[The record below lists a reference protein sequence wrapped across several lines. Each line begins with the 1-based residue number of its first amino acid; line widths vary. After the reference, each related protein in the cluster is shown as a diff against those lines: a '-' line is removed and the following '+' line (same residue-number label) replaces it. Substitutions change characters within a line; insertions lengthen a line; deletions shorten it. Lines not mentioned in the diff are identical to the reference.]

1 MAKKNNEPK
10 IKALKT
16 KAEAV
21 EKGAKVVASKPRN
34 MFDPDKWPKPTLYPY
49 TQGSYCEKRVC
60 HELGLKAEDNRIA
73 IVGGSTPYGG
83 TSRIWMPLFRSD
95 QNDNIEILV
104 YTLDRELIPLERT
117 TKMGQT
123 EQQSDNTRDS
133 GIYKL
138 IRLHPDNIKENGA
151 KYLCPSKQQSA
162 IQYPYIPIQLLEKW
176 EKREE
181 IETLVIT
188 EGFFKAFKACMCG
201 ADVIGIGGITM
212 FTDTSTGG
220 IHRDIKRVIIDCK
233 VKKVVF
239 LHDGD
244 CLDISKSLLESP
256 ELLTSKD
263 ASERPRNFRNTVT
276 KFFQVY
282 KPELPNVEIY
292 WSYVNSSAISDNP
305 KGLDDLLVTHPEEAD
320 RVVYDLGHPELI
332 TSYFNICNLN
342 KERAALDERF
352 FLDSAQSFYNRHK
365 EELGTKKFIFCGTV
379 YKWNSFDKKLEEI
392 ISQSLLALKRIGQGW
407 YKEVRRPTIGKDANG
422 NTIYVTE
429 LTKWSRQNIID
440 DFGKDV
446 LGKLMRYEGF
456 VNMPSHDNYQKIIG
470 SFYNMY
476 NPIPHQPSAED
487 LRKIGWKT
495 IRSTMEHI
503 FGKDNLG
510 RGLRP
515 GDAGYDPDSQYELGM
530 DYVQLL
536 YQQPTQN
543 LPILCL
549 VSTER
554 GTGKTS
560 FLDLMHVMF
569 GDNAVIVGNDQVTSK
584 FNTLVTGRLVVG
596 VDETS
601 LADNKEF
608 TEKLKMWST
617 AKKLPREGKGVDAEL
632 VDNYTKYILCS
643 NNERRFIYASSE
655 EVRFW
660 VRKVPVF
667 SKDQQIGNV
676 LPFYKEEMGAF
687 MAYLNDRDLYFNPGD
702 KSKLDRMYFPPAMLH
717 TKWLD
722 ELLEAQRPRAERK
735 MREWLRQWFID
746 FGIEQLLTTIDKLQE
761 AMAITDRKFGN
772 YDLEDLRR
780 LVTEN
785 MRVRQFEGGKSK
797 RFKFPVISNVVYDK
811 EKQEHD
817 SNAPCKQMVYGNGRP
832 YAFYAKDFLNDEEY
846 MSVFHRP
853 KDDKAAT
860 MSESAAPISKPENC
874 DEEEEIPDV
883 Y

>member
-1 MAKKNNEPK
+1 MAKK
-10 IKALKT
+10 IKNK
-16 KAEAV
+16 EQAV
-21 EKGAKVVASKPRN
+21 QEGATVVATKPRN
-34 MFDPDKWPKPTLYPY
+34 MFDPEKWPAPKKYPY
-49 TQGSYCEKRVC
+49 IKGSYCEKRVGQ
-60 HELGLKAEDNRIA
+60 ELGLQAEDNRIA
-73 IVGGSTPYGG
+73 IVGGQNAYGG

-95 QNDNIEILV
+95 SNDNIEILV

-117 TKMGQT
+117 TRMGQT
-123 EQQSDNTRDS
+123 EQQSDNDRDA
-133 GIYKL
+133 GHYKL
-138 IRLHPDNIKENGA
+138 IRLNPNNIQDGGA
-151 KYLCPSKQQSA
+151 KYLCPSKKQSA
-162 IQYPYIPIQLLEKW
+162 IQFPYIPIQLLEKW
-176 EKREE
+176 ERREK
-181 IETLVIT
+181 IDTLVIT

-201 ADVIGIGGITM
+201 GDVIGIGGITM

-233 VKKVVF
+233 VKKVIF

-244 CLDISKSLLESP
+244 CLDISKSLLENLDNSP
-256 ELLTSKD
+256 KD
-263 ASERPRNFRNTVT
+263 ACERPRNFRNTVT
-276 KFFQVY
+276 KFFHVY
-282 KPELPNVEIY
+282 KPELPNVELY
-292 WSYVNSSAISDNP
+292 WSYVNSQGIPEEP
-305 KGLDDLLVTHPEEAD
+305 KGLDDLLVAHPQEAE
-320 RVVYDLGHPELI
+320 RIIYDLKHPELI

-342 KERAALDERF
+342 KERASLDKRF
-352 FLDSAQSFYNRHK
+352 FIDSPTSFYNKHK
-365 EELGTKKFIFCGTV
+365 AEIGTHKFIFCGTV
-379 YKWNSFDKKLEEI
+379 YKWNTFDKKLDELM
-392 ISQSLLALKRIGQGW
+392 SQSMLSLKRIGQGW

-422 NTIYVTE
+422 NTIYVSE

-440 DFGKDV
+440 DFGKEV
-446 LGKLMRYEGF
+446 LGKLTRYEGF
-456 VNMPSHDNYQKIIG
+456 VNVPSHENYQKVIG

-476 NPIPHQPSAED
+476 NPIPHQPSADD

-503 FGKDNLG
+503 FGKDNYG
-510 RGLRP
+510 RGLKK

-560 FLDLMHVMF
+560 FLDLMRVMF
-569 GDNAVIVGNDQVTSK
+569 GDNTVIVGNDQVTSK
-584 FNTLVTGRLVVG
+584 FNTLVTGRLIVG

-617 AKKLPREGKGVDAEL
+617 AKKLPREGKGVDAEM

-660 VRKVPVF
+660 VRKIPVF
-667 SKDQQIGNV
+667 QADKKIGNV
-676 LPFYKEEMGAF
+676 LPLFEEEMSSF
-687 MAYLNDRDLYFNPGD
+687 LAYLNDRDMYFNPED
-702 KSKLDRMYFPPAMLH
+702 KTKLDRMYFKPEMLR

-735 MREWLRQWFID
+735 MREWLKQWFID
-746 FGIEQLLTTIDKLQE
+746 FGMPSLLTTIDKFQE
-761 AMAITDRKFGN
+761 AIAMTDRKFGN
-772 YDLEDLRR
+772 YDVEDLRR
-780 LVTEN
+780 MVEEN
-785 MRVRQFEGGKSK
+785 MNVQKYEGGKSK
-797 RFKFPVISNVVYDK
+797 RFKFPVISSVVVENDK
-811 EKQEHD
+811 D
-817 SNAPCKQMVYGNGRP
+817 SDTVSKHVIYGNGRP
-832 YAFYAKDFLNDEEY
+832 YIFYAHQFLNDEEY
-846 MSVFHRP
+846 MSVFHVP
-853 KDDKAAT
+853 KSMAT
-860 MSESAAPISKPENC
+860 ENKTESQQQEITMPESDNKP
-874 DEEEEIPDV
+874 DI